1 MKSNVELSPKEF
13 EVSFQIKM
21 AMKMLNADNTLS
33 AKENLTAA
41 IRTLH
46 ESDL

>member
-21 AMKMLNADNTLS
+21 AMNMLNADNTLA

-41 IRTLH
+41 IRKLH
-46 ESDL
+46 EPDL